1 MSLYKQ
7 LWLAIILLMVMAFCG
22 SFLLSTQSAKN
33 YLVEQ
38 LHQKNIDNV
47 SALALSLSQEADPVM
62 LELLISAQFDSGHYQ
77 SIILTSPTDKVLVEK
92 TNPQQIQESPE
103 WFMGMFPIEA
113 EVGIAQVSDGW
124 RQIGTLTLQSHSRFA
139 YAEMWRSTKLLFIY
153 FLAGALISGLI
164 GNRLLKIILK
174 PLDSVVD
181 QAIAIGDRRFIT
193 IEEPKTREYR
203 LLVHSMNNLSKRIKK
218 MLQKE
223 GSELDVLRQQA
234 EKDRITN
241 LLNRGP
247 FLTHAASLLR
257 NQQVQSSGAIILLRL
272 ERLAEL
278 NRSES
283 RSLMDSLLKSFGET
297 IQTHAAQ
304 YEHNLCGRLNGS
316 DFVLLLPNCEQ
327 PEQEAQRIQ
336 SDLLRNAVQL
346 NINSK
351 IVIATAAGVYQKED
365 TPQSLL
371 IRADAALAAAE
382 MENRSC
388 IKIADYSTTK
398 PNAYDIEHWRQLIGN
413 ALKNKL
419 FELQLTPVIDSN
431 KNPIY
436 LQSSVALPQASDEP
450 LSANQLQP
458 WLLRLELAPQLDL
471 TLLELAFEQL
481 LLQDSSQPQDIG
493 ISLSAQLFN
502 HPEQLQSFINT
513 LQRHPEQAR
522 HIRLSIPE
530 YGAYQYLGALTHFC
544 KQLKPLACKIGIE
557 QVGPEIANIGQ
568 LTDLGLDYVIIN
580 TAITRDIDS
589 NTTNQIFL
597 RGLCTIVHS
606 IGLQTIADE
615 VITTQEWNT
624 AIKMGVD
631 AAIGEKTSH

>member
-7 LWLAIILLMVMAFCG
+7 LWLAIILLMVMAFSG

-62 LELLISAQFDSGHYQ
+62 LDLLISAQFDNGHYQ
-77 SIILTSPTDKVLVEK
+77 SIILISPTDDVLVEK
-92 TNPQQIQESPE
+92 TNPQQIQEAPA

-113 EVGIAQVSDGW
+113 EAGVALVSDGW
-124 RQIGTLTLQSHSRFA
+124 RQVGTLTLQSHSRFA
-139 YAEMWRSTKLLFIY
+139 YTEMWRSTKLLFIY
-153 FLAGALISGLI
+153 FLAGALLSGLL
-164 GNRLLKIILK
+164 GNRLLKVILK

-193 IEEPKTREYR
+193 IDEPKTLEYR
-203 LLVHSMNNLSKRIKK
+203 LLVQSMNNLSNRIKK

-234 EKDRITN
+234 EKDPITN

-247 FLTHAASLLR
+247 FLTHATSLLR
-257 NQQVQSSGAIILLRL
+257 NQQAQSSGAIILLRL
-272 ERLAEL
+272 ERLGEL

-283 RSLMDSLLKSFGET
+283 RGLMDNLLKNFGET

-304 YEHNLCGRLNGS
+304 YENSLCGRLNGS
-316 DFVLLLPNCEQ
+316 DFVLLLPHCKQ
-327 PEQEAQRIQ
+327 PELEAQRIQ
-336 SDLLRNAVQL
+336 DDLLRNAVQL
-346 NINSK
+346 NITSK
-351 IVIATAAGVYQKED
+351 IVIATAAGIYQKED

-388 IKIADYSTTK
+388 IKIADYSNLA
-398 PNAYDIEHWRQLIGN
+398 PNTYDIEHWRQLVNN
-413 ALKNKL
+413 ALQNKL
-419 FELQLTPVIDSN
+419 FELQLTPVIDS
-431 KNPIY
+431 KDNPIC
-436 LQSSVALPQASDEP
+436 LQASVTLPQASGQP

-458 WLLRLELAPQLDL
+458 WLVRLEQAPQLDL
-471 TLLELAFEQL
+471 LLLELTFEQL
-481 LLQDSSQPQDIG
+481 KQQNSSQPQDIG

-513 LQRHPEQAR
+513 LKRHPEQAR

-530 YGAYQYLGALTHFC
+530 YGAYQHLEALTHFC
-544 KQLKPLACKIGIE
+544 KQLKPLTCKIGIE

-568 LTDLGLDYVIIN
+568 LTDLGLDYVIISA
-580 TAITRDIDS
+580 AIIRDIDN

-606 IGLQTIADE
+606 IGLLAIADE
-615 VITTQEWNT
+615 VVNSQEWDT

-631 AAIGEKTSH
+631 GAIGEKASH